1 MQHKFLGSKPTTRF
15 QQRITATAKGE
26 DFFVWN
32 KYIGFY
38 NGLEMCLLCGIK

>member
-1 MQHKFLGSKPTTRF
+1 MQHNCLVSKPTTLF

-38 NGLEMCLLCGIK
+38 NERGMCLLCGMN